1 MKRAILLSRTKSIKI
16 YQLIK
21 KDSTFDM
28 SLPKQNINDGD
39 TVYLCSYLEA
49 DYPNDERRNSMLS
62 IVKCE
67 VVSHDL
73 TENKDHCLYFTDKGK
88 LKIKL
93 KYLCSSKRIEHIFEF
108 NSRAYFIDENTKYSG
123 KREQLDIIFNLN
135 FK

>member
-21 KDSTFDM
+21 KDSIFDI

-39 TVYLCSYLEA
+39 IVYLCSYLEA

-67 VVSHDL
+67 IVSHDL
-73 TENKDHCLYFTDKGK
+73 TDNKEHCLYFTDNGK
-88 LKIKL
+88 LRIKL
-93 KYLCSSKRIEHIFEF
+93 KYLCSSKCIEHIFEF
-108 NSRAYFIDENTKYSG
+108 YTGAYFIDENTKYSG
-123 KREQLDIIFNLN
+123 KRKQLDIIFNLN
-135 FK
+135 FE